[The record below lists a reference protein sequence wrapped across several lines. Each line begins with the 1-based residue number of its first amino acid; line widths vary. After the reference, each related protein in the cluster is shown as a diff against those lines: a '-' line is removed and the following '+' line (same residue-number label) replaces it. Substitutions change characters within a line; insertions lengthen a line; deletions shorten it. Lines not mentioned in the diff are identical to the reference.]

1 MSNRLTRRSGGRR
14 RARPAVFLFGIGLA
28 VLGSHPAV
36 LEAQAERI
44 DSPFRWREKGFRIG
58 LFGGHHAANRGAL
71 EFGQGPTNAAG
82 AKMRVR
88 ASSPLSLELGATYGA
103 ASRWTLDVNAEG
115 GPAIVDTVDA
125 GWLRADAGVQ
135 IGLTGARTWHGFH
148 PYGVIGGGFVFG
160 VNEGASEALADQA
173 LEPFRYDISTAP
185 HLYVGVGFEIF
196 PSEKIGI
203 GFELRDYLVRVTSPD
218 GFLFPATLELFEAAG
233 SPAPESAVWGH
244 NPEFGIS
251 IWYYF

>member
-1 MSNRLTRRSGGRR
+1 MSNRLSPRR
-14 RARPAVFLFGIGLA
+14 RGPLATGLFLIGLA
-28 VLGSHPAV
+28 ALGSYPAT

-44 DSPFRWREKGFRIG
+44 DSPFRWRETGLRVG
-58 LFGGHHAANRGAL
+58 LFAGHHAANRGRL
-71 EFGQGPTNAAG
+71 EFGQGPTQVVG

-103 ASRWTLDVNAEG
+103 ANRWTLDVMADG
-115 GPAIVDTVDA
+115 GPAIVDTVAA
-125 GWLRADAGVQ
+125 GWLRADVGAQ
-135 IGLTGARTWHGFH
+135 IGLTGARTWNGFH
-148 PYGVIGGGFVFG
+148 PYGMIGGGFVFG
-160 VNEGASEALADQA
+160 INEGASEALADQA

-185 HLYVGVGFEIF
+185 HIYVGLGFEIF

-203 GFELRDYLVRVTSPD
+203 GFEIRDYLLRLTSPD
-218 GFLFPATLELFEAAG
+218 GYLFPATLDVFEASG
-233 SPAPESAVWGH
+233 GPAPEGSVWGH

>member
-1 MSNRLTRRSGGRR
+1 MSNRLNLRRRS
-14 RARPAVFLFGIGLA
+14 RPVTGLFVIGLA
-28 VLGSHPAV
+28 ALASYPAA

-44 DSPFRWREKGFRIG
+44 DSPFRWREKGFRVG
-58 LFGGHHAANRGAL
+58 LFGGYHAANRGRL
-71 EFGQGPTNAAG
+71 EFGQGPTSVAG

-103 ASRWTLDVNAEG
+103 ASRWTLDVTGEG
-115 GPAIVDTVDA
+115 GPAIVDTVAA
-125 GWLRADAGVQ
+125 GWLRADAGAQ
-135 IGLTGARTWHGFH
+135 IGLTGARTWNGIH
-148 PYGVIGGGFVFG
+148 PYGMIGGGLVFG

-185 HLYVGVGFEIF
+185 HIYVGLGFEIF

-203 GFELRDYLVRVTSPD
+203 GFEIRDYLVRVTAPE
-218 GFLFPATLELFEAAG
+218 GYLFSGTLDLFEASGA
-233 SPAPESAVWGH
+233 PAPEGTVWGH

>member
-1 MSNRLTRRSGGRR
+1 MSNRLNPRR
-14 RARPAVFLFGIGLA
+14 RGCPVASLFVIGLA
-28 VLGSHPAV
+28 ALASYPAA

-44 DSPFRWREKGFRIG
+44 DSPFRWREKGFRVG
-58 LFGGHHAANRGAL
+58 LFGGYHAANRGRL
-71 EFGQGPTNAAG
+71 EFAQGPTSVAG

-103 ASRWTLDVNAEG
+103 ASRWTLDVSGEG
-115 GPAIVDTVDA
+115 GPAIVDTVAA
-125 GWLRADAGVQ
+125 GWLRADAGAQ
-135 IGLTGARTWHGFH
+135 IGLTGARTWNGIH
-148 PYGVIGGGFVFG
+148 PYGMIGGGFVFG
-160 VNEGASEALADQA
+160 INEGASEALADQA

-185 HLYVGVGFEIF
+185 HIYVGLGFEIF

-203 GFELRDYLVRVTSPD
+203 GFEIRDYLVRVAAPD
-218 GFLFPATLELFEAAG
+218 GYLFPATLDLFEASGA
-233 SPAPESAVWGH
+233 PAPEGTVWGH